1 MDSLM
6 KPLATVPPARRGR
19 DRAREFPR
27 ACRERLQRGL
37 AAIAPASH
45 GGQRAGA
52 DPLLTA
58 AEVAA
63 LLQVTK
69 AWVYAETRAKRI
81 PHVPL
86 GRYVRYRRSAVVQW
100 IAALERQAS
109 SGVRVPLDEE

>member
-1 MDSLM
+1 MS
-6 KPLATVPPARRGR
+6 PLATIRSRHGGRARSQPGPRTRFGGLRRGLGVI
-19 DRAREFPR
+19 AQSGTAGPR
-27 ACRERLQRGL
+27 VGT
-37 AAIAPASH
+37 
-45 GGQRAGA
+45 

-58 AEVAA
+58 DEVAA

-86 GRYVRYRRSAVVQW
+86 GRYVRYRRSAVLQW

-109 SGVRVPLDEE
+109 RGLRVPLGE

>member
-1 MDSLM
+1 MSSLVM
-6 KPLATVPPARRGR
+6 IPSRHGGRARSLPASRPRRVGPRRGLGVAVR
-19 DRAREFPR
+19 PGSSAPR
-27 ACRERLQRGL
+27 
-37 AAIAPASH
+37 IAT
-45 GGQRAGA
+45 

-58 AEVAA
+58 DEVAE

-86 GRYVRYRRSAVVQW
+86 GRYVRYRRSAVLAW

-109 SGVRVPLDEE
+109 RGVRVPIGGE